1 MVRISCFL
9 KVLLV
14 FSIFFISQSAMAFH
28 CISYGQTYD
37 MAAADIPKKT
47 TDAALASGSFSTT
60 CYGNTNYGTYDA
72 MRIERVKVNAAV
84 QSAGY
89 VVEFSLGGSGWLS
102 SGSVIYA
109 CIWPQGNTSY
119 NCNSVIGSGT
129 SGTTRSI
136 RMRLRRNSNADII
149 TPIPDNT
156 IIATISA
163 IQRSGGIWGGK
174 DTKSINVSAKLIGK
188 MTTVVPTCDV
198 KNFDSN
204 VPLPDIKRTDLE
216 NHGAGRYT
224 GVTKEFN
231 ISLACE
237 YQPKVSVKF
246 DGDKMPGVTS
256 EDVLVNKLSG
266 NENVGV
272 QIVYNSNPLKIG
284 SNVAVINSAGANEAL
299 KFNAYYYYKGG
310 TIQSGSI
317 KSQTEFT
324 FTYE

>member
-14 FSIFFISQSAMAFH
+14 FSMFVISKNTMAFH
-28 CISYGQTYD
+28 CYSYGKTYE
-37 MAAADIPKKT
+37 MAAANIPKKT
-47 TDAALASGSFSTT
+47 TDAALATDAFSTG
-60 CYGNTNYGTYDA
+60 CEGNTTYGTYDA
-72 MRIERVKVNAAV
+72 MRIERVTVNAAV

-102 SGSVIYA
+102 SWSVIYA
-109 CIWPQGNTSY
+109 CIWPTGNTSY
-119 NCNSVIGSGT
+119 NCTSVTGT
-129 SGTTRSI
+129 MANIRSI

-156 IIATISA
+156 IIANISA

-174 DTKSINVSAKLIGK
+174 DTKSINVSAKLVGQL
-188 MTTVVPTCDV
+188 TTVVPTCDV

-231 ISLACE
+231 INLACE
-237 YQPKVSVKF
+237 YKPKVSVKF
-246 DGDKMPGVTS
+246 DGEKMPGVTS

-266 NENVGV
+266 NDNVGV

-284 SNVAVINSAGANEAL
+284 SNVAVINSAEASETL

-310 TIQSGSI
+310 TVQSGSI

-324 FTYE
+324 FSYE